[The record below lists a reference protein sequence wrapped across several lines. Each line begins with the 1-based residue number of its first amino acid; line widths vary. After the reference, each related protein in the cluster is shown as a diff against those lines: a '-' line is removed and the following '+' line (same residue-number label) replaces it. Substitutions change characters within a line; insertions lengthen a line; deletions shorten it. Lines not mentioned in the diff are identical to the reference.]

1 MAPTHRALPLLALS
15 LTAFLS
21 SGCATFRDANTPL
34 EEAHI
39 ALEAGDEA
47 KAESLYRDAMRSKGK
62 HSEEARALLINLL
75 VNRGGRLMEQG
86 KADDAMEHYREALS
100 LDQARDESR
109 IAYARALMKAERFT
123 EAIDVLMEGKSCRGC
138 KSLISVI
145 YLERGNAEVRDG
157 EYADALEDYDM
168 ALSMS
173 RDPLTVLAKVDVYT
187 IGKYGTAA
195 EAVGY
200 LDQALRLMPVDQIGA
215 QQVWWEKRTAVLYNA
230 AISGEHGVLDSALAL
245 EDPRSNVD
253 PARRTLDRLQLH
265 MYVASLQIYVKAYEL
280 GTERGLRT
288 YAEAKGAVPEAEL
301 AKLRETLMGLFMQ
314 RVATHFA
321 DDDDS
326 AARAALA
333 QALELDP
340 DNRILNFQHIIATA
354 ARNTGTARQLLS
366 GFESDPEYNRVRALV
381 ETVYARKMI
390 GIGQLSAARTAVEKA
405 ERYDPTLLETHLV
418 RAELEAESRFP
429 ELKKTWA
436 ENFREIATY
445 SYPGGRINNYARALA
460 ELRFI
465 QAKFDDAAAR
475 DYLRAPAFQ
484 KRVEQLEAK
493 IKAFYPYEAELADAA
508 DKTTLVFAR
517 EESGE
522 YEVKVQ
528 TPKGEQS
535 IKVPGE
541 SQIELPLG
549 APGFVIVHGPGGRK
563 ALFAEP
569 GVKIVVKV

>member
-1 MAPTHRALPLLALS
+1 MPPTHRALPLLALS
-15 LTAFLS
+15 ITLLS
-21 SGCATFRDANTPL
+21 GGCASFRDANTQL
-34 EEAHI
+34 EEAQI
-39 ALEAGDEA
+39 AIEAGEEA
-47 KAESLYRDAMRSKGK
+47 KAESLYRDAMRSKGRE
-62 HSEEARALLINLL
+62 SEEARALLINLL
-75 VNRGGRLMEQG
+75 INRGGRLMEGG

-100 LDQARDESR
+100 LDQGRDESR

-123 EAIDVLMEGKSCRGC
+123 EAIDVLMEGTSCRGC

-145 YLERGNAEVRDG
+145 YLERGNAEVREG
-157 EYADALEDYDM
+157 EYADALSDYDT

-187 IGKYGTAA
+187 VGKYGTAT
-195 EAVGY
+195 EAIGY
-200 LDQALRLMPVDQIGA
+200 LDHALRLMPVDQIGA
-215 QQVWWEKRTAVLYNA
+215 QQVWWDKRTAVLYA
-230 AISGEHGVLDSALAL
+230 AVMNGEHPAIDSAMAL
-245 EDPRSNVD
+245 EDPRSKVE
-253 PARRTLDRLQLH
+253 PAQRLLDRLQLQ

-288 YAEAKGAVPEAEL
+288 YAEAKDAVPEAEL

-340 DNRILNFQHIIATA
+340 ENRILNFQSIIATA
-354 ARNTGTARQLLS
+354 ARNTGTARQMLAEHE
-366 GFESDPEYNRVRALV
+366 GDPEYNRMRALV

-390 GIGQLSAARTAVEKA
+390 GIGQLSAARSAVEKA
-405 ERYDPTLLETHLV
+405 ERYDPNLLETHLA

-436 ENFREIATY
+436 ETFREIASY

-465 QAKFDDAAAR
+465 QSKYDDAAAR

-484 KRVEQLEAK
+484 KRVEQLDATIEG
-493 IKAFYPYEAELADAA
+493 FYPYEAQLADAP

-522 YEVKVQ
+522 FEVKVQ
-528 TPKGEQS
+528 TPKGEQVV
-535 IKVPGE
+535 KVPGE